1 MTPRGHNVVVMRRL
15 ALVSAL
21 ALALTVA
28 GCTSGSTT
36 KRTVTVVNTVTS
48 APTTASAPKPSS
60 GVVVVNPSGPA
71 TTAAPVSKT
80 AASAPPKT
88 PKTTAPPT
96 TKPTVAPIVKVDPL
110 KADCASLLAASD
122 VKSAIGATIG
132 ANNNRV
138 RLGAADRGATGAIRC
153 LYGSKDAGKTA
164 PVRLRFTQYSSAA
177 AAKKQV
183 GVDVQT
189 AQDAGAAVTTPVV
202 NGNPA
207 SLQLMAGGVVELQ
220 YDTWTMSLAVSD
232 KLATNAKLTTGLPQ
246 LAGEILTRLLK
257 NG

>member
-1 MTPRGHNVVVMRRL
+1 MRRL
-15 ALVSAL
+15 VIVSSL

-28 GCTSGSTT
+28 GCTSASTT
-36 KRTVTVVNTVTS
+36 KRTVTVVNTVTNTS
-48 APTTASAPKPSS
+48 TAVSAPKSS
-60 GVVVVNPSGPA
+60 VGVIVVNPSGTP
-71 TTAAPVSKT
+71 TTAASTPMAVASTPV
-80 AASAPPKT
+80 
-88 PKTTAPPT
+88 KTTAPPT
-96 TKPTVAPIVKVDPL
+96 KQSVAPVVKIDPL
-110 KADCASLLAASD
+110 KADCASMLAASD
-122 VKSAIGATIG
+122 VKAAIGATIG

-164 PVRLRFTQYSSAA
+164 PVRIRLTQYSSAA
-177 AAKKQV
+177 AAKKQL

-189 AQDAGAAVTTPVV
+189 AQDAGAAVTTPTVD
-202 NGNPA
+202 GNPA
-207 SLQLMAGGVVELQ
+207 SLQLMAGGLVELQ

>member
-1 MTPRGHNVVVMRRL
+1 MRRL
-15 ALVSAL
+15 VIVSSL

-28 GCTSGSTT
+28 GCTSASTT
-36 KRTVTVVNTVTS
+36 KRTVTVVNTVTNTS
-48 APTTASAPKPSS
+48 TAVSGPKSS
-60 GVVVVNPSGPA
+60 VGVIVVNPSGTP
-71 TTAAPVSKT
+71 TTAASTPMAVASTPV
-80 AASAPPKT
+80 
-88 PKTTAPPT
+88 KTTAPPT
-96 TKPTVAPIVKVDPL
+96 TKQSVAPVVKVDPL
-110 KADCASLLAASD
+110 KADCASMLAASD
-122 VKSAIGATIG
+122 VKAAIGATIG

-164 PVRLRFTQYSSAA
+164 PVRIRLTQYSSAA
-177 AAKKQV
+177 AAKKQL

-189 AQDAGAAVTTPVV
+189 AQDAGAAVTTPTVD
-202 NGNPA
+202 GNPA
-207 SLQLMAGGVVELQ
+207 SLQLMAGGLVELQ